1 MYKIHLGRSCLTRFK
16 GWITPNK
23 NDNLAMNPEMI
34 THYQYPMTS
43 EVVVALKFP
52 FFRNPNL
59 NHYAKFTLMQ

>member
-16 GWITPNK
+16 GWINPNK

-43 EVVVALKFP
+43 EGVAVLK
-52 FFRNPNL
+52 NPNL
-59 NHYAKFTLMQ
+59 NHYAKFTLTQ